1 MELKQIGPRI
11 RKEVYDA
18 FCKDCELTRDSQS
31 VRIEKLI
38 IKDLRDKGYEFSNN
52 IGDCSSTNN

>member
-38 IKDLRDKGYEFSNN
+38 IRDLRDKGYEFNNN
-52 IGDCSSTNN
+52 IGD